1 MSEHQTVEA
10 REIVESIRAR
20 LNSYRCSL
28 CRGWLTP
35 EAERPH
41 TFSVGTEMCSC
52 PRGVHNSLVPD
63 VDWEDTERLLALYD
77 ALLATIEGKLAAA
90 EAIAAKVEREL
101 KKRATE
107 CEALADGYAER
118 DNCYRGEFAAHGKS
132 LAYAHSAAIVRA
144 EFATIGG
151 TGG

>member
-10 REIVESIRAR
+10 RAIVESIRAR

-77 ALLATIEGKLAAA
+77 ALLATI
-90 EAIAAKVEREL
+90 
-101 KKRATE
+101 
-107 CEALADGYAER
+107 
-118 DNCYRGEFAAHGKS
+118 
-132 LAYAHSAAIVRA
+132 
-144 EFATIGG
+144 GG
-151 TGG
+151 NGG